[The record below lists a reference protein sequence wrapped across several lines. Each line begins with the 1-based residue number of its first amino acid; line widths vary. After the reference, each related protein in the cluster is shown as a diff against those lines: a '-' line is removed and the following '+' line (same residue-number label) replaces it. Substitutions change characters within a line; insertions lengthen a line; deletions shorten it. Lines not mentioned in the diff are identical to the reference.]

1 MQYVQINKKRD
12 DKIMESY
19 DFLLAIAL
27 ILLFTKVCG
36 LMTEKIN
43 LPQVLGALVAGVIL
57 GPSGFGVLQETSFLM
72 TASEIGVIML
82 MFSAGL
88 GTDVKELKRAGGT
101 ACLVAA
107 LGVLLPTI
115 FCGGIYYLYFGDS
128 LTYAKLIETIFI
140 GVVFSATSVSITVET
155 LSEMGKI
162 KSKVG
167 TIIIGAAI
175 IDDIVGIVVLSV
187 ISGLSQGASANPLL
201 VLGKIL
207 GFFVFV
213 AIVGTIVNNL
223 FKILDA
229 YHGRSKRVAVWSL
242 AFCFLM
248 AYVAEEFFGIAD
260 ITGAYF
266 AGLTLCNITKTRDHV
281 GEKISIASYLFFSPI
296 FFASIGLNTNITGL
310 DARTLQ
316 FAVALFVVATLTKI
330 IGCGLGA
337 KAFKMTNQQALG
349 IGIGMVSRGEVAL
362 MVAQKGLMLSLVTEK
377 IFPALVLAIVAT
389 VFITPILLNIVMKD
403 YDEEEEGFSC

>member
-1 MQYVQINKKRD
+1 MMQNVQIYKKRD
-12 DKIMESY
+12 DTGMESY
-19 DFLLAIAL
+19 DFLLALAL
-27 ILLFTKVCG
+27 ILLCTKVCG

-57 GPSGFGVLQETSFLM
+57 GPSGFGLIQETDFLM
-72 TASEIGVIML
+72 KASEIGVIML

-107 LGVLLPTI
+107 LGVILPVI
-115 FCGGIYYLYFGDS
+115 FCGGLYYIFFEDGF
-128 LTYAKLIETIFI
+128 TYTKMIETIFI

-175 IDDIVGIVVLSV
+175 IDDIIGIIVLSV
-187 ISGLSQGASANPLL
+187 ISGLSEGGSANPLM

-213 AIVGTIVNNL
+213 AVAGVAVNSLFRIV
-223 FKILDA
+223 DA
-229 YHGRSKRVAVWSL
+229 YHGRSKRVVVWAL

-248 AYVAEEFFGIAD
+248 AYIAEEFFGIAD

-266 AGLTLCNITKTRDHV
+266 AGLTLCNITKTRNHV
-281 GEKISIASYLFFSPI
+281 GDKISVASYLFFSPI
-296 FFASIGLNTNITGL
+296 FFASIGINTNITGL
-310 DARTLQ
+310 DPRTLL
-316 FAVALFVVATLTKI
+316 FAGILFVVATLTKI
-330 IGCGLGA
+330 IGCGGGA
-337 KAFKMTNQQALG
+337 KIFKMTNQQALG

-362 MVAQKGLMLSLVTEK
+362 MVAQKGFMLSMVTEK
-377 IFPALVLAIVAT
+377 IFPALVLAIVGT
-389 VFITPILLNIVMKD
+389 VFITPILKYGNERL
-403 YDEEEEGFSC
+403 Y